1 MTKHMSLEEWDRRVA
16 PYLATIGIRARHIK
30 QDAKQIRDWVGLL
43 PVAPDFP
50 TEAIAK
56 LQEAGLELGEAL
68 NEITKALE
76 DYDNKEKV
84 S

>member
-1 MTKHMSLEEWDRRVA
+1 MRHMGLEEWDRRVA

-50 TEAIAK
+50 TEAIELLKEAMAE
-56 LQEAGLELGEAL
+56 LQVSEREICLAI
-68 NEITKALE
+68 NEYET
-76 DYDNKEKV
+76 KEKV
-84 S
+84 K

>member
-1 MTKHMSLEEWDRRVA
+1 MPKHMSLEEWDSRVA
-16 PYLATIGIRARHIK
+16 PFLATIGIRARHIRR
-30 QDAKQIRDWVGLL
+30 DAKQIRDWVGLL

-56 LQEAGLELGEAL
+56 LQAAALELGEAL
-68 NEITKALE
+68 NEIQKALE
-76 DYDNKEKV
+76 EYDQKEKV